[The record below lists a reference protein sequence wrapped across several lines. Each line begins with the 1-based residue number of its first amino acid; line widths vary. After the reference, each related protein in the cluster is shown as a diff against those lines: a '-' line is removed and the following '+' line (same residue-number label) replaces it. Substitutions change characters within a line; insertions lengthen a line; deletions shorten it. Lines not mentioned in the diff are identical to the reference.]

1 MTAQINSICEHIKR
15 CVHALCCDGGDS
27 DKTRHNWGVCLSVVP
42 QIRLYRSLQCGADNG
57 CKQHRRSAAMQ
68 SRVYSGDTGVYAM
81 EDIWNATSK
90 LGVIGVIAPDY

>member
-1 MTAQINSICEHIKR
+1 MHYVVMAVTAIRQGTTGVS
-15 CVHALCCDGGDS
+15 
-27 DKTRHNWGVCLSVVP
+27 VCLSVVP

-68 SRVYSGDTGVYAM
+68 SRVYSGDAGVYAM

-90 LGVIGVIAPDY
+90 LGVIGVIAPDYR